1 MTKASGLERLCARL
15 GITSEDV
22 WAFGDAANDVPMI
35 RWAAVGH
42 AMANAVDEVKAAAD
56 RIIGSND
63 DDAVAAVLAELL

>member
-1 MTKASGLERLCARL
+1 M
-15 GITSEDV
+15 

-63 DDAVAAVLAELL
+63 DDAVAAVLTELL